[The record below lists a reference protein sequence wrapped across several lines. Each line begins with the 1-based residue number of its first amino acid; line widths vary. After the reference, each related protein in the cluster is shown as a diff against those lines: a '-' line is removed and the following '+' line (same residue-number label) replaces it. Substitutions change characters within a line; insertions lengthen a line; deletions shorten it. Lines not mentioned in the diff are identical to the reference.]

1 MIDEEYKQEKSEEL
15 EKRIEN
21 SNDYIKYLSE
31 KHIIKENELDESEL
45 VILAKRY
52 KSTGDM
58 AGSIVAIIFGVL
70 LCVFIFGVIL
80 VVFGSMNL
88 ARWNNNYKIKH
99 ECVAWSPSRK
109 KIILFESHNV
119 IYGFDPRD
127 IKYISHDG
135 NDNIAKAVVKFS
147 EREKFYY
154 LGKSTYDDV
163 QSCNFQIGKYQKQ
176 LNDEDNQEKEAR

>member
-1 MIDEEYKQEKSEEL
+1 MIEQEYLEQKSEDL
-15 EKRIEN
+15 EKRLEN
-21 SNDYIKYLSE
+21 SNDYISYLSN
-31 KHIIKENELDESEL
+31 KHIIKEEDLDESEL

-52 KSTGDM
+52 KSKGELV
-58 AGSIVAIIFGVL
+58 GSIIAIVFGVPL
-70 LCVFIFGVIL
+70 FIFLVGIIL
-80 VVFGSMNL
+80 IVFGAMNI
-88 ARWNNNYKIKH
+88 ARWNNNNAIKH

-109 KIILFESHNV
+109 QIILFESHNV

-147 EREKFYY
+147 DREKFYY

-163 QSCNFQIGKYQKQ
+163 QSCNFQIGRYQKQ
-176 LNDEDNQEKEAR
+176 LNDEENK